1 MTTFDFLPEN
11 YELPASTGGNYMKIQ
26 DGNNKFRILAKPVVG
41 WIYWEHQNTDEK
53 GRPVRLHYTDE
64 ARKEAYEKAKLN
76 PKKEDQ
82 SVKHFWAMKVYNY
95 ETDSVQ
101 ILEITQKSLMQDIVN
116 YAKDENWWSPTE
128 YDINI
133 KKEWKGLDTKYTF
146 MPIPKKPLSD
156 EIQAKVIEKYV
167 NLEALFYGA
176 DPFDKDWNGVQDADI
191 PF

>member
-1 MTTFDFLPEN
+1 MTNFDTTFDFLPEN

-41 WIYWEHQNTDEK
+41 WIYWEHQNADEK
-53 GRPVRLHYTDE
+53 GRPIRLHYTDE

-101 ILEITQKSLMQDIVN
+101 SLKLHKKALCKILLTMLRMK
-116 YAKDENWWSPTE
+116 T
-128 YDINI
+128 
-133 KKEWKGLDTKYTF
+133 G
-146 MPIPKKPLSD
+146 
-156 EIQAKVIEKYV
+156 
-167 NLEALFYGA
+167 EAL
-176 DPFDKDWNGVQDADI
+176 PNMISTLKKNEKDLTQNILLCQ
-191 PF
+191 FRKNHFLTKSKQK

>member
-53 GRPVRLHYTDE
+53 GRPIHLHYTDE

-116 YAKDENWWSPTE
+116 YAKDENW
-128 YDINI
+128 
-133 KKEWKGLDTKYTF
+133 
-146 MPIPKKPLSD
+146 
-156 EIQAKVIEKYV
+156 
-167 NLEALFYGA
+167 
-176 DPFDKDWNGVQDADI
+176 
-191 PF
+191 